1 MILIGFFTSSLG
13 LYRHRHVRA
22 VNDGDTRA
30 ADSYL
35 EQFGYMS
42 SAKSFQLHSTSER
55 TEALKSFQKFNNL
68 PITGKL
74 DQETVN
80 KMNSPRCG
88 VPDMEPGA
96 DGLPKPYKTGP
107 KWTKKNLSWRV
118 ADFSDRLSNSVVK
131 SEIARALKA
140 WSDVADLSFTEVNSG
155 EDIKIKFVTGDHGDG
170 YAFDGTGGVLAHAFF
185 PQNGDAHFDDGEL
198 WVVNTTG
205 TDLFIVAAHEF
216 GHSLGLDH
224 SSNNDALMAPIYTG
238 YIPNYQLHSD
248 DIAGIRSLY
257 GEQQNPSPTDSPR
270 PTPAVTVTPPVDNR
284 PELCQNG
291 YEATIKNTNGEYL
304 FFVKP
309 KHVMM
314 MTAENGLYRTEKTK
328 TVFKKSPRKVDGAF
342 ILPDTNNT
350 YFIKG
355 KKLYEF
361 DSEGIRTRVLK
372 IKGGRKSMPEKTRA
386 AFAVSENQVYM
397 LGDSMVW
404 QLDLSTLTI
413 SSESIKSISEEFP
426 GLSSGIDAAMLYDTE
441 TVYFFQSN
449 MYYSFDLQSNTLNGG
464 PYDAASEFIKN
475 DCEVL

>member
-1 MILIGFFTSSLG
+1 MQSNIYFQ
-13 LYRHRHVRA
+13 
-22 VNDGDTRA
+22 
-30 ADSYL
+30 SYL

-42 SAKSFQLHSTSER
+42 SAKSFKLHSTSER
-55 TEALKSFQKFNNL
+55 IEALKSFQKFNNL

-74 DQETVN
+74 DQDTIH
-80 KMNSPRCG
+80 KMNTPRCG
-88 VPDMEPGA
+88 VPDMEPSS

-118 ADFSDRLSNSVVK
+118 TNFSDRLSNSVLK

-140 WSDVADLSFTEVNSG
+140 WSDVADLSFTEVSSG
-155 EDIKIKFVTGDHGDG
+155 EDIKIKFVTGSHGDNDP
-170 YAFDGTGGVLAHAFF
+170 FDGEGGVLAHAFY

-198 WVVNTTG
+198 WVVNKTG

-224 SSNNDALMAPIYTG
+224 SENDDALMAPYYTG
-238 YIPNYQLHSD
+238 YIPNYQLHPD
-248 DIAGIRSLY
+248 DIAGIRSQY
-257 GEQQNPSPTDSPR
+257 GEQQNPSPTDPSPTDPLPTDAPR
-270 PTPAVTVTPPVDNR
+270 PTPGVTVTPPPVDNR
-284 PELCQNG
+284 PELCFNG

-314 MTAENGLYRTEKTK
+314 MTAESGLYRTDKTK
-328 TVFKKSPRKVDGAF
+328 KVFKKSPRKVDGAF
-342 ILPDTNNT
+342 TLPDTNNI
-350 YFIKG
+350 YLIKG
-355 KKLYEF
+355 KKIYEF
-361 DSEGIRTRVLK
+361 DSEGTRTRVLK
-372 IKGGRKSMPEKTRA
+372 IKKEKGRKILPEKTRA

-413 SSESIKSISEEFP
+413 SSESIKLLSEEFP
-426 GLSSGIDAAMLYDTE
+426 GLPSGTEAAMLYDTQ
-441 TVYFFQSN
+441 TVYFFKSN
-449 MYYSFDLQSNTLNGG
+449 MYYSFDLQTNTLNGG

-475 DCEVL
+475 GCELNIE